1 MRKNLRIIYYGTPE
15 FAVEGLK
22 TLLQNNYN
30 IVGVVTAPDK
40 PAGRGQK
47 IQESDVKKF
56 AVANNLKVLQPTNL
70 KSEEFQAELKALEAD
85 LQIIVAFRM
94 LPKQV
99 WDMPKHGTFNLH
111 ASLLPQYRG
120 AAPINWAIINGET
133 QTGVTSFFLNEN
145 IDTGNIILQ
154 EKIEISEKDN
164 IGTLYEKLMK
174 LGGEVI
180 LKTVKL
186 IEQDKVV
193 ETKQEE
199 ILNGSEPK
207 LAPKIFRKD
216 LNIDWCKSSKKIY
229 DYIRGLSP
237 YPVAWTKLS
246 GKMLKIYAAEYS
258 LENHNKNCGEIISDK
273 KTFMH
278 ICTKDGIIK
287 LLELQLEGKKKMQI
301 DEFLRGANNLEFT
314 IG

>member
-1 MRKNLRIIYYGTPE
+1 MTKKLKIIYYGTPE

-22 TLLQNNYN
+22 VLLENNYN

-56 AVANNLKVLQPTNL
+56 AVKNNLKVLQPKNL
-70 KSEEFQAELKALEAD
+70 KSEEFKAELKSLEAD

-99 WDMPKHGTFNLH
+99 WDMPKYGTFNLH

-133 QTGVTSFFLNEN
+133 ETGVTSFFLNEN

-154 EKIEISEKDN
+154 EKIEISKNDN
-164 IGTLYEKLMK
+164 VGTLYEKLMK
-174 LGGEVI
+174 LGGRVI
-180 LKTVKL
+180 LKTVEQ
-186 IEQDKVV
+186 IEQGTVK
-193 ETKQEE
+193 EKKQDE
-199 ILNGSEPK
+199 ILKGTEPK
-207 LAPKIFRKD
+207 SAPKIFRKD
-216 LNIDWCKSSKKIY
+216 LNIDWCKSSKEIY

-237 YPVAWTKLS
+237 YPVAWTKLG
-246 GKMLKIYAAEYS
+246 GKTLKIYKAEYS
-258 LENHNKNCGEIISDK
+258 LENQNKNCGEIISDK

-287 LLELQLEGKKKMQI
+287 LLEVQLEGKKKMQI
-301 DEFLRGANNLEFT
+301 DEFLRGANNIEFT
-314 IG
+314 ID

>member
-1 MRKNLRIIYYGTPE
+1 MNNLKIIYYGTPE

-22 TLLQNNYN
+22 ALIKKKYN

-56 AVANNLKVLQPTNL
+56 ARANNLNVLQPTNL
-70 KSEEFQAELKALEAD
+70 KSEKFQTELKKLDAD

-94 LPKQV
+94 LPKTV
-99 WDMPKHGTFNLH
+99 WNMPKYGTFNLH
-111 ASLLPQYRG
+111 ASLLPNYRG

-133 QTGVTSFFLNEN
+133 ETGVTSFFLNEN

-154 EKIEISEKDN
+154 EKIKINEKDN

-180 LKTVKL
+180 LKTVEL
-186 IEQDKVV
+186 IEKDEVI

-199 ILNGSEPK
+199 ILNGNEPK

-216 LNIDWCKSSKKIY
+216 LSIDWCKSSKEIY

-237 YPVAWTKLS
+237 YPVAWTKIS
-246 GKMLKIYAAEYS
+246 GKMLKIYKAEYS

-273 KTFMH
+273 KTFIH

-314 IG
+314 MR

>member
-1 MRKNLRIIYYGTPE
+1 MTKKLKIIYYGTPE

-22 TLLQNNYN
+22 VLLENNYN

-56 AVANNLKVLQPTNL
+56 AVKNNLKVLQPKNL
-70 KSEEFQAELKALEAD
+70 KSEEFQAELKSLEAD

-99 WDMPKHGTFNLH
+99 WDMPKYGTFNLH

-133 QTGVTSFFLNEN
+133 ETGVTSFFLNEN

-154 EKIEISEKDN
+154 EKIEISENDN
-164 IGTLYEKLMK
+164 VGTLYEKLMK
-174 LGGEVI
+174 LGGKVI
-180 LKTVKL
+180 LKTVEQ
-186 IEQDKVV
+186 IEQRTVK
-193 ETKQEE
+193 EKKQDE
-199 ILNGSEPK
+199 ILKGTEPK
-207 LAPKIFRKD
+207 SAPKIFRKD
-216 LNIDWCKSSKKIY
+216 LNIDWCKSSKEIY

-237 YPVAWTKLS
+237 YPVAWTKLG
-246 GKMLKIYAAEYS
+246 GKTLKIYKAEYS
-258 LENHNKNCGEIISDK
+258 LENQNKNCGEIISDK

-287 LLELQLEGKKKMQI
+287 LLEVQLEGKKKMQI
-301 DEFLRGANNLEFT
+301 DEFLRGANNIEFT
-314 IG
+314 ID